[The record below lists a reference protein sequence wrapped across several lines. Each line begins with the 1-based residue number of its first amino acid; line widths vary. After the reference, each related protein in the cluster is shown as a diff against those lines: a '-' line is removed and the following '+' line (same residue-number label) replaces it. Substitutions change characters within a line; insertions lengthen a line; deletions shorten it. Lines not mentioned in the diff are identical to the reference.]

1 MAFGL
6 SPKHV
11 EELPLDNLSKEEF
24 LVFSLEA
31 AKELGWN
38 IGYTNETGFV
48 AYTKFSMSSWSEEI
62 KVKIEN
68 GIASLKSQCS
78 GNQMVDW
85 GKNKKNIESLVV
97 KINDLK
103 KSFTAE
109 ELAKKYDEL
118 KPGLVSEDEDSLS
131 QAPLTT
137 KEKMTGVMAI
147 FKPTEGYFV
156 TPILII
162 INIVIFILMVISGAN
177 AFLPDNESLI
187 KWGAN
192 FRPVTLDG
200 EWWRLIASCF
210 LHIGVLHLVMNMY
223 ALLYIGLLL
232 EPHLGKT
239 RFISAYLLT
248 GVTASMTSLWWHD
261 LTISAGASGAIF
273 GMYGVFLAMLTT
285 NLIEKAARQTL
296 LTSIAIF
303 VGYNLLNGMKGG
315 VDNAAHI
322 GGLISGLVIGYAYYP
337 GLKKP
342 DATTLKFQTI
352 GALTILV
359 PSTSFIV
366 FKKIPNDI
374 GNYDKKIQ
382 EFVSMEEKALEF
394 YNMPEGT
401 SKEKL
406 LSEIKDT
413 GIYYWKENI
422 KLLSD
427 LEKTNLPEAI
437 HDRNKMLL
445 TYCDLRIKSY
455 NFVYQAI
462 EQETDK
468 YKDSIEFYN
477 KQIESIIAGL
487 QTTPQEQ

>member
-1 MAFGL
+1 
-6 SPKHV
+6 
-11 EELPLDNLSKEEF
+11 
-24 LVFSLEA
+24 
-31 AKELGWN
+31 
-38 IGYTNETGFV
+38 
-48 AYTKFSMSSWSEEI
+48 
-62 KVKIEN
+62 
-68 GIASLKSQCS
+68 
-78 GNQMVDW
+78 
-85 GKNKKNIESLVV
+85 
-97 KINDLK
+97 
-103 KSFTAE
+103 
-109 ELAKKYDEL
+109 
-118 KPGLVSEDEDSLS
+118 
-131 QAPLTT
+131 
-137 KEKMTGVMAI
+137 
-147 FKPTEGYFV
+147 
-156 TPILII
+156 
-162 INIVIFILMVISGAN
+162 
-177 AFLPDNESLI
+177 
-187 KWGAN
+187 
-192 FRPVTLDG
+192 
-200 EWWRLIASCF
+200 
-210 LHIGVLHLVMNMY
+210 
-223 ALLYIGLLL
+223 
-232 EPHLGKT
+232 
-239 RFISAYLLT
+239 
-248 GVTASMTSLWWHD
+248 
-261 LTISAGASGAIF
+261 
-273 GMYGVFLAMLTT
+273 MYGVFLAMLTT

-303 VGYNLLNGMKGG
+303 VGYNLLSGMKGG

-337 GLKKP
+337 SLKKP
-342 DATTLKFQTI
+342 DAATLKFQTT
-352 GALTILV
+352 GALAILIL
-359 PSTSFIV
+359 STSFIV

-401 SKEKL
+401 PKKKL

-445 TYCDLRIKSY
+445 TYCDLRIRSY

-477 KQIESIIAGL
+477 RQIESIIADL